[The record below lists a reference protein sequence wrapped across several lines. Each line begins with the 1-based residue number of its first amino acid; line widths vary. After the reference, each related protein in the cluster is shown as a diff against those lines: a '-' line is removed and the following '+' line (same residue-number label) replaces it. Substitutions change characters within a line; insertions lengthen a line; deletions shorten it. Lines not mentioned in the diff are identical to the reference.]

1 MPDSV
6 ATRLRQWH
14 RLLPPNPL
22 IGRIL
27 KERMMHPEEQP
38 PAPDEEEKFHVWR
51 LLGIIFVVCVTLAVA
66 SILVDWAIIGPL
78 EGRAF

>member
-1 MPDSV
+1 
-6 ATRLRQWH
+6 
-14 RLLPPNPL
+14 
-22 IGRIL
+22 
-27 KERMMHPEEQP
+27 MHPEELP
-38 PAPDEEEKFHVWR
+38 PAPDKEEKFHVWR